1 MLCMKRPQPI
11 RIVFY
16 TKPGCHLCDDVADL
30 LGALATRWSLQ
41 VSTVNILSDPD
52 LYQRYWA
59 KIPVVAVGEH
69 VLHAPIAPRDLQAT
83 VLQAMG
89 EQA

>member
-1 MLCMKRPQPI
+1 MLYMNGSQPI

-30 LGALATRWSLQ
+30 LEALATRWPLQ
-41 VSTVNILSDPD
+41 ISTISILSDPD

-59 KIPVVAVGEH
+59 KIPVVAVGKH
-69 VLHAPIAPRDLQAT
+69 VLHAPIAPGDLQAA
-83 VLQAMG
+83 VLRAIQ
-89 EQA
+89 E

>member
-1 MLCMKRPQPI
+1 MLCMNGLEPI

-30 LGALATRWSLQ
+30 LEALTMRWPLE
-41 VSTVNILSDPD
+41 VSAINILSDPD

-69 VLHAPIAPRDLQAT
+69 VLHAPIAPGDLQKA
-83 VLQAMG
+83 VLRAMQ